1 MIDSIV
7 PQVSTYARD
16 IDNVILIIG
25 AITGFWFLV
34 AQGALFFL
42 LWKYRHREGQKAEY
56 VDGSNPKHKRFITIP
71 HNLVLLC
78 DVVIIVAA
86 VRVWVNVKQTLP
98 EAPPGES
105 VDLVRIVAQQ
115 WAWSFQYPGA
125 DGKLDTA
132 DDVKSVDELHVK
144 VNTVTHFELV
154 SRDVLHDFSVPVF
167 RLKQDAIPGRL
178 VKGWFQA
185 QNTGTYDIQCAE
197 MCGPAHGIM
206 FGKIVVET
214 AEQRDRWL
222 AARAPIVAAPAAP
235 PAPTPAETP
244 DIVPPK
250 EPAENLPQPASP
262 TPGPVPP
269 APGATTP

>member
-98 EAPPGES
+98 EAPAGQS
-105 VDLVRIVAQQ
+105 VDLVRVVAQQ